1 MLKFNFTDEAAET
14 FPSRLANALRD
25 CGLKSEYVD
34 HEVKRNMEF
43 ISNADCDHF
52 VLFVYD
58 IGTWLYEQRD
68 DAMAGEEYHHA
79 LGDLVQNPI
88 RGYTL
93 NSGKFITIDDKLNVS
108 EGVEPAKKQYEE
120 CLAKVDAAFR
130 RLGIHVP
137 DGDEIRM
144 PVVIKCEDYLKE
156 QREFARS
163 IGDRDYFV
171 SDLDGRVIKPL
182 RDIIAD
188 MQRTSS
194 YDCHRIENIYH
205 KYLKVR
211 KDLIGKLPCGTDM
224 SRDFIDAYK
233 GSGAYF
239 TLKNMLLFHNCKLW
253 NERSNREYYGEDA
266 VRYIDSLV
274 SSRQRGMLGYEMLGM
289 LRQCISDNGINI
301 KAEIE
306 SWRERK

>member
-58 IGTWLYEQRD
+58 IGTWLYKQRD

-88 RGYTL
+88 RGNTL

-163 IGDRDYFV
+163 IGDRSLDDCLLRFENYRKTSADDRVEVYQDPWAEHSFYFC
-171 SDLDGRVIKPL
+171 LMRGERCAMNGG
-182 RDIIAD
+182 IIFHGD
-188 MQRTSS
+188 
-194 YDCHRIENIYH
+194 
-205 KYLKVR
+205 
-211 KDLIGKLPCGTDM
+211 P
-224 SRDFIDAYK
+224 K
-233 GSGAYF
+233 GGY
-239 TLKNMLLFHNCKLW
+239 
-253 NERSNREYYGEDA
+253 RSNGSVMMEPQFGWQ
-266 VRYIDSLV
+266 IHT
-274 SSRQRGMLGYEMLGM
+274 
-289 LRQCISDNGINI
+289 
-301 KAEIE
+301 
-306 SWRERK
+306 